1 MKKKFKTKLYKL
13 IRNSGIVKHKKRQE
27 FLVEMLEGLIK
38 SRSVHFNEIA
48 DKIDNLVKKRNK
60 IIVVVSAM
68 GKTTDRLIK
77 EYSQINN
84 CYFNSDFDN
93 IISTGEQISAGF
105 LSSMLNKKKVN
116 SLFLP

>member
-48 DKIDNLVKKRNK
+48 DKIDNILK
-60 IIVVVSAM
+60 ILYLR
-68 GKTTDRLIK
+68 TFNLF
-77 EYSQINN
+77 NN
-84 CYFNSDFDN
+84 FWFDF
-93 IISTGEQISAGF
+93 
-105 LSSMLNKKKVN
+105 VH
-116 SLFLP
+116 